1 MVGKRLLAMVFG
13 LAGFAAALA
22 PSAANEPLV
31 ADLSDHLVAITT
43 GFTGTELLLFGSID
57 DDGDVIV
64 VVHGP
69 AADITVRRK
78 ERIAGVWVN
87 NASQTFSHTPTFYH
101 VAMTPGAAE
110 SLPEPVLRRH
120 QVGTDYIRM
129 TPVGTSSP
137 ERLEIYKQALVRNK
151 QRGELY
157 SSAPGEIEMRGQR
170 LFRTSVF
177 FPANVPIGQY
187 VIETLL
193 ARNGQI
199 VSAQTTPLFVSKTGA
214 GAEVFRAAHQFPALH
229 GLAAIAIAILA
240 GLGGNWLFRKLG

>member
-1 MVGKRLLAMVFG
+1 MARILAFLAG
-13 LAGFAAALA
+13 LAGAAAA
-22 PSAANEPLV
+22 VSPASANEPLV

-57 DDGDVIV
+57 EDGDVIV

-69 AADITVRRK
+69 TTDITVRRK
-78 ERIAGVWVN
+78 DRIAGIWVN
-87 NASQTFSHTPTFYH
+87 NDALTFSHTPTFYH
-101 VAMTPGAAE
+101 VAMTQGAAE
-110 SLPEPVLRRH
+110 ALPEPVLRRH
-120 QVGTDYIRM
+120 QIGTDYIRM
-129 TPVGTSSP
+129 TPDETVDAG
-137 ERLEIYKQALVRNK
+137 RLDIFRQALVRNK
-151 QRGELY
+151 QRGSLY
-157 SSAPGEIEMRGQR
+157 SEVPGEIEMRGQR

-193 ARNGQI
+193 ARDGEI